1 MSTLNAAN
9 NISNVSK
16 YKIISKEEY
25 KKIRHN
31 ENIKYLNTIRH
42 KDKVLLIYNF
52 SVVCYGRDYIEVF
65 PELYYKHG
73 VSLIL
78 NYKTNTKKKKHIITL
93 KDVHDVY
100 LNKSPYL
107 KINNLENLVEYLE
120 NN

>member
-1 MSTLNAAN
+1 M
-9 NISNVSK
+9 SK

-25 KKIRHN
+25 KQTRHN

-42 KDKVLLIYNF
+42 KDKVLLIYDF
-52 SVVCYGRDYIEVF
+52 SVVCYERDYIELF

-78 NYKTNTKKKKHIITL
+78 NYKKNTKKEKHIITL
-93 KDVHDVY
+93 KDINDSYSNMVIY
-100 LNKSPYL
+100 LN
-107 KINNLENLVEYLE
+107 INNLENLVELLE

>member
-1 MSTLNAAN
+1 M
-9 NISNVSK
+9 SK

-25 KKIRHN
+25 KQTRHN

-42 KDKVLLIYNF
+42 KDKVLLIYDF
-52 SVVCYGRDYIEVF
+52 SVVCYERNYIELF

-78 NYKTNTKKKKHIITL
+78 NYKKNKKNTKKKKHIITL
-93 KDVHDVY
+93 KDIYDSY
-100 LNKSPYL
+100 LNISPYL
-107 KINNLENLVEYLE
+107 NINNLENLVELLE